1 MKKRTADDQTLNQL
15 EELGYLGSGSHNH
28 ERPLLICDVDEV
40 ILHLV
45 DPFVEVLQERG
56 FELKSHS
63 FKLTGNVFHRDSGA
77 EATQQEVWAGLTQL
91 FEEQSERQGIV
102 ESAADE
108 LKNLNEQIDIVFLTN
123 MPHEFGD
130 IRRNY
135 LAQNDMTYPLITNT
149 GSKVPAI
156 EIMQSRSQNPIG
168 FIDDTP
174 KNLEQVRDGASDIHL
189 FHFMANEEFRQLA
202 GDIDG
207 AHFSTGHWPTAKT
220 GILSVLVENGSRT

>member
-156 EIMQSRSQNPIG
+156 EIMQSRSQNPACEVCTHPAAARATPPIAFLQQYWSRPVQQRRQVDLIG
-168 FIDDTP
+168 HQP
-174 KNLEQVRDGASDIHL
+174 
-189 FHFMANEEFRQLA
+189 
-202 GDIDG
+202 
-207 AHFSTGHWPTAKT
+207 W
-220 GILSVLVENGSRT
+220 